1 MSDSRPS
8 VPDDLTSRQRIREMD
23 SDGFAH
29 EAVDLSPP
37 PPLVPG
43 AAVAT
48 LPARVPLETTRN
60 ISTGSPAVLVR
71 RRHSSGINVDGARP
85 ISGGFGSETTHQG
98 AVRQGRPNNGVDT
111 GGRHKS
117 GNISGGFGADVARD
131 ESYAFDGRSSP
142 SQAGV
147 ISSSGVIGP
156 GRSGNAPTAEIEAAQ
171 EILLLNLRHEFVTRE
186 PLAAALTH
194 PSLRNEKPNVTVDN
208 QRLELLGDLV
218 LGLAVGELLLVRLPD
233 SQEGEISVMKSH
245 LVRERTLAELAIQ
258 LGVGPALRLGRGE
271 DLNGGRQRPAIL
283 ADALEAIIAAVFV
296 DGGYESA
303 RNLVERIMTKPIADL
318 LAVSQTPMVRAG
330 RPISGQSRPPS
341 TTTAL
346 HASTKNYKT
355 ALQEWLAHAGGD
367 PPEYKMICE
376 FGALDARRFRVRVAT
391 RLMGSLH
398 EGLGEATTIKAA
410 ENAAAEQLFTALN
423 V

>member
-1 MSDSRPS
+1 MSDPRPS
-8 VPDDLTSRQRIREMD
+8 APEDRTPRQRVREMD

-43 AAVAT
+43 AAAAA
-48 LPARVPLETTRN
+48 LPPRAPLETPRS
-60 ISTGSPAVLVR
+60 ISGGSPPVFVR
-71 RRHSSGINVDGARP
+71 RRHSGGINTDGGRP
-85 ISGGFGSETTHQG
+85 ISDGFGNETTNQG
-98 AVRQGRPNNGVDT
+98 PRTGLPSASAAGRSKN
-111 GGRHKS
+111 S
-117 GNISGGFGADVARD
+117 NISGGFGVDVARE
-131 ESYAFDGRSSP
+131 ESYAFDGRSSAG
-142 SQAGV
+142 QAGV

-194 PSLRNEKPNVTVDN
+194 PSLRNEKPHVTVDN

-218 LGLAVGELLLVRLPD
+218 LGLAVGELLLMKLPN

-245 LVRERTLAELAIQ
+245 LVRERTLAELAVQI
-258 LGVGPALRLGRGE
+258 GVGPALRLGRGE

-296 DGGYESA
+296 DSGYESA
-303 RNLVERIMTKPIADL
+303 RALVERLMTKPIADL
-318 LAVSQTPMVRAG
+318 LAATQTPMVRTG
-330 RPISGQSRPPS
+330 RPVRGQTRPTS
-341 TTTAL
+341 STTAL

-391 RLMGSLH
+391 RLLGALR

-410 ENAAAEQLFTALN
+410 ENAAAEQLFMALTA
-423 V
+423 